1 MVRDGWRDGFQ
12 ERNAYLLKSLEE
24 KLKTIN
30 LNLQEIY
37 ENQYDPA
44 NPDFIKKFRGGKKPD
59 WIKVEY
65 DQLFKVDNQHIHTR
79 LSEVNSITSSF
90 INMVNDMAGGS
101 IDEFRKDDEYCEKWY
116 RDIMYSLNIEF
127 DMICEFLSHEKQEND
142 KKDK

>member
-1 MVRDGWRDGFQ
+1 MVKNGFK

-44 NPDFIKKFRGGKKPD
+44 NPDFIKKFRAGKKPD
-59 WIKVEY
+59 WVKAEY
-65 DQLFKVDNQHIHTR
+65 DQLFKVDSKKIYTR
-79 LSEVNSITSSF
+79 LNVANSTTSSF

-101 IDEFRKDDEYCEKWY
+101 IDEFRKDEYFESQY
-116 RDIMYSLNIEF
+116 QSEIHSLNIEF
-127 DMICEFLSHEKQEND
+127 DMICEFLHMKSEK
-142 KKDK
+142 